1 MRRRHKNEQQ
11 ERVISY
17 WTLSLVD
24 EHFMCSNS
32 SSTSREKCLC
42 LLLCRI
48 FGTHFSYFMCCA
60 SGRNSFHWNHK
71 ILQLDVLCCMC
82 CLSTHGYMQAQIM
95 FSLRLNLILLQFF
108 MAGAEGNSPSAKW
121 ILNLKKYLLI
131 QNHILYRKTEFRTET
146 DSHSQDSFP
155 DLDIVWLNPDNRSAL
170 GNALNMHHSRD

>member
-108 MAGAEGNSPSAKW
+108 MAGAEGKYWIWKNTFSFRIIFYTGRQNSELRRIRTAK
-121 ILNLKKYLLI
+121 IHFLI
-131 QNHILYRKTEFRTET
+131 
-146 DSHSQDSFP
+146 
-155 DLDIVWLNPDNRSAL
+155 
-170 GNALNMHHSRD
+170 